1 MNRMNTDKLT
11 PEQQRERLELVI
23 EGTRLGMWDWNPQT
37 NEVAFND
44 IWAEMLG
51 YSIDEISPSLEE
63 WESRVHPDD
72 LAACYAD
79 IQAHIEGKTPFYEN
93 VHRMKHRNGSWVYI
107 LDRGRVVQRNEQ
119 GLPIRFTRTHTDITN
134 QKKSE
139 EREVISTRDITAL
152 KEIKQ
157 KLVKSETRFK
167 DFAEIA
173 ADFLWETDKN
183 LNFTY
188 LSEKQEYITHY
199 PAEHWLGKSYL
210 EFLKPLITNQELYK
224 EQQQLVLQQQP
235 FDLEL
240 PLQRSDNTVFMV
252 RIIAKPVIVKGEFDG
267 YRGVGRN
274 ITESYTLAKQL
285 KYQASYDALTGLV
298 NRRAFDLLLQKAL
311 NEARNDQQQHI
322 LCYIDLDQFKIV
334 NDTVG
339 HAAGDKLLKQVSGL
353 FKSGIR
359 SSDILARLGGDEF
372 VLLMKNCS
380 LNKGITIADK
390 LIADLNSY
398 SFHQQEQH
406 FKVGASI
413 GLVAITPETES
424 TTQIMSQAD
433 VACYAAKDGGRN
445 CVHVYKYNNEDNKLS
460 ELHAELINVND
471 IRNAL
476 EKNLFCLY
484 YQYIK
489 PLDSSSGLE
498 PYYELL
504 LRLKD
509 ESGSLVSP
517 GSFIPAAERYNLMI
531 DIDKWV
537 IRTALVEM
545 QDIFA
550 QLPKGSIAI
559 NLSGNSLNDQKLLK
573 FVKSQFQES
582 NIAPKRICFEIT
594 ETAAISNLNEAL
606 SFIKEMR
613 DFGCQFALD
622 DFGSGFSSF
631 IYLTRFKVDYL
642 KIDGNLV
649 RTMTVDNAR
658 QAMVKAINDIGHAME
673 IYTIAEFVETE
684 ADIALL
690 KQLKVDYA
698 QGYAISRPAPLETL
712 SD

>member
-1 MNRMNTDKLT
+1 MKLT

-63 WESRVHPDD
+63 WENRVHPDD

-79 IQAHIEGKTPFYEN
+79 IQAHIEDKTPFYEN

-107 LDRGRVVQRNEQ
+107 LDRGKVVQRNEQ
-119 GLPIRFTRTHTDITN
+119 GLPIRFTGTHTDITN

-139 EREVISTRDITAL
+139 LREVISTRDITAL

-173 ADFLWETDKN
+173 ADFLWETDEN

-210 EFLKPLITNQELYK
+210 EFLKPLITNQELYN
-224 EQQQLVLQQQP
+224 EQQRLVLQQQP

-267 YRGVGRN
+267 YRGVGSN

-298 NRRAFDLLLQKAL
+298 NRRAFELLLQKAL

-339 HAAGDKLLKQVSGL
+339 HVAGDKLLKQVSGL

-380 LNKGITIADK
+380 INNGITIADK

-398 SFHQQEQH
+398 SFYQQEQH

-413 GLVAITPETES
+413 GLVTITSETES
-424 TTQIMSQAD
+424 TAQVMSQAD
-433 VACYAAKDGGRN
+433 VACYAAKDSGRN

-460 ELHAELINVND
+460 ERHAELINVND

-489 PLDSSSGLE
+489 PLGESNDLE

-509 ESGSLVSP
+509 ENGSLVSP

-545 QDIFA
+545 QDIFS

-559 NLSGNSLNDQKLLK
+559 NLSGTSLNDQE
-573 FVKSQFQES
+573 V
-582 NIAPKRICFEIT
+582 A
-594 ETAAISNLNEAL
+594 
-606 SFIKEMR
+606 
-613 DFGCQFALD
+613 
-622 DFGSGFSSF
+622 
-631 IYLTRFKVDYL
+631 
-642 KIDGNLV
+642 
-649 RTMTVDNAR
+649 
-658 QAMVKAINDIGHAME
+658 
-673 IYTIAEFVETE
+673 
-684 ADIALL
+684 
-690 KQLKVDYA
+690 
-698 QGYAISRPAPLETL
+698 
-712 SD
+712 